1 MELIGIFIVVLIIV
15 YTYYKYVLFN
25 FWRKRGVFYV
35 EPTVPT
41 GNIGALVTKKVS
53 IGEFFHDI
61 YVKYKEHRAFGIY
74 TFFKP
79 NLVIADPDLI
89 REVLTKEF
97 KNFHDRGMFCNDKV
111 DPLSGHLFLLP
122 GKKWRNLRVKL
133 TPTFTSGKIKQMF
146 VNLKMCG
153 EEFVKSLE
161 SIAQTGD
168 SIEIKDWF
176 ARYTTDII
184 MSTAFGVKSNCMKEG
199 DNEFR
204 YWAKKILEIHP
215 FWTALS
221 IFTPQVLDF
230 FSIPIN
236 NRGATEF
243 LTKTFRDNVEYRK
256 THNIVNHDFMN
267 LLIQLMEKGYI
278 EPDDMKDVVNKS
290 STMNR
295 LTLLEA
301 IAQAFVFFIAGFETS
316 STTATFC
323 LYELAQQQD
332 LQDKLRKEIDE
343 ILKKH
348 GELTYNAV
356 NEMTYLHKV
365 VNEAMRKYPPLP
377 SLNRMCTEE
386 INLPTTNIHIP
397 KGMLITI
404 PLLGLHRDPSI
415 YPDPDRFDPERFNED
430 KVAARHPYAYLPFGE
445 GPRIC
450 IGSRFAYMQT
460 KVGLI
465 SLLSKFKFKVDP
477 RTFPLIFD
485 QNTFILTAKG
495 GIYLT
500 IEPR

>member
-1 MELIGIFIVVLIIV
+1 MLLMELIGIFIVVLIIV

-176 ARYTTDII
+176 AR
-184 MSTAFGVKSNCMKEG
+184 
-199 DNEFR
+199 
-204 YWAKKILEIHP
+204 
-215 FWTALS
+215 
-221 IFTPQVLDF
+221 
-230 FSIPIN
+230 
-236 NRGATEF
+236 
-243 LTKTFRDNVEYRK
+243 
-256 THNIVNHDFMN
+256 
-267 LLIQLMEKGYI
+267 
-278 EPDDMKDVVNKS
+278 
-290 STMNR
+290 
-295 LTLLEA
+295 
-301 IAQAFVFFIAGFETS
+301 
-316 STTATFC
+316 
-323 LYELAQQQD
+323 
-332 LQDKLRKEIDE
+332 
-343 ILKKH
+343 
-348 GELTYNAV
+348 
-356 NEMTYLHKV
+356 
-365 VNEAMRKYPPLP
+365 
-377 SLNRMCTEE
+377 
-386 INLPTTNIHIP
+386 
-397 KGMLITI
+397 
-404 PLLGLHRDPSI
+404 
-415 YPDPDRFDPERFNED
+415 
-430 KVAARHPYAYLPFGE
+430 
-445 GPRIC
+445 
-450 IGSRFAYMQT
+450 
-460 KVGLI
+460 
-465 SLLSKFKFKVDP
+465 
-477 RTFPLIFD
+477 
-485 QNTFILTAKG
+485 
-495 GIYLT
+495 
-500 IEPR
+500 